1 MALGFVFLSVITTAT
16 GALQGIGKQVVP
28 VINLFISVLIKF
40 AITWMLVSI
49 PSVNV
54 VGAAIG
60 NTVAYILASMLDIAA
75 LKKFS
80 GVKLS
85 VKMIIVKP
93 LISALV
99 MGAVVFFAYKGLF
112 MLLGSNGIATII
124 SVFVGIAVY
133 GIMVLKTK
141 TIERDEMMSLSAGRK
156 IAAICDKLRLW

>member
-1 MALGFVFLSVITTAT
+1 
-16 GALQGIGKQVVP
+16 
-28 VINLFISVLIKF
+28 
-40 AITWMLVSI
+40 MLVSI